1 VIVAL
6 AGRRIDAEASS
17 QTRFPEQNVPRVRE
31 RLQRLFRDRRVH
43 ALVSSAACGA
53 DLLGQD
59 VAREL
64 GLRRIVVLP
73 FPPSVFRETSVTDR
87 PGNWGAL
94 FDQLLA
100 EIGRLPEAL
109 VVLDEARDGEG
120 SSAYE
125 KTNHEILARAAALA
139 RSEAPPDNVL
149 AVAVWDSRSRGA
161 DDLTA
166 AFIQGAR
173 AQGLDVEELSTL

>member
-1 VIVAL
+1 MIVAL
-6 AGRRIDAEASS
+6 AGRRIDAKASS

-31 RLQRLFRDRRVH
+31 RLQRLFRDQGVR

-64 GLRRIVVLP
+64 GLLRIVVLP
-73 FPPSVFRETSVTDR
+73 FSPSVFRETSVTDR

-94 FDQLLA
+94 FDELVA
-100 EIGRLPEAL
+100 EIVPEAL
-109 VVLDEARDGEG
+109 VVLDEARDGER

-125 KTNHEILARAAALA
+125 KTNHEILARAAGLA

-149 AVAVWDSRSRGA
+149 AVAVWDGRSRGA
-161 DDLTA
+161 EDLTA

-173 AQGLDVEELSTL
+173 AQGFDVEELSTL